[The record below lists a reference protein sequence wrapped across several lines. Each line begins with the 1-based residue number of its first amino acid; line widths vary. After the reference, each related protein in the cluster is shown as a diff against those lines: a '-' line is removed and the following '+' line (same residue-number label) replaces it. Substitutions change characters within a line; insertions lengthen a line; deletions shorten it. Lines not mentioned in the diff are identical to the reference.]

1 MLLGFTR
8 TQLLKPGDSIKACVP
23 LDMAALR
30 LMAADGQSFGLL
42 PGEYTISVGGA
53 PPGING
59 LFVKSSV
66 AIDDETPQ
74 TLPLTLV

>member
-1 MLLGFTR
+1 
-8 TQLLKPGDSIKACVP
+8 
-23 LDMAALR
+23 MAALR